1 MQARPFIK
9 VNNGNIFRDVDGTTY
24 VKTPKSATSSEG
36 IFTNCV
42 VLITN
47 SKDLSRGD
55 LVKKVKDVYCEVI
68 DAAEIIQL
76 QGDESLQEANK
87 SIIRG
92 DNETSSIIEDRD

>member
-1 MQARPFIK
+1 MLAKPFINVK
-9 VNNGNIFRDVDGTTY
+9 NGDIFRDVDGTTY

-42 VLITN
+42 VLLAN

-55 LVKKVKDVYCEVI
+55 LVKKAKDVYCEVI

-76 QGDESLQEANK
+76 QGDEALQEADK

-92 DNETSSIIEDRD
+92 DNETSKINENRD